1 VLVTVL
7 RIPDAYFARVRFGG
21 KLYPAGRLETPDY
34 KLARRKLA
42 DFKKRPR
49 AHPTPPKAR
58 SMIVAFGYMGV
69 ADSGTPLNE
78 ILGDRRLQ
86 V

>member
-21 KLYPAGRLETPDY
+21 KLYPAGRLETPAY

-42 DFKKRPR
+42 DFKKS
-49 AHPTPPKAR
+49 AASTPDATKGK
-58 SMIVAFGYMGV
+58 I
-69 ADSGTPLNE
+69 D
-78 ILGDRRLQ
+78 DRCIWLHGSR
-86 V
+86 